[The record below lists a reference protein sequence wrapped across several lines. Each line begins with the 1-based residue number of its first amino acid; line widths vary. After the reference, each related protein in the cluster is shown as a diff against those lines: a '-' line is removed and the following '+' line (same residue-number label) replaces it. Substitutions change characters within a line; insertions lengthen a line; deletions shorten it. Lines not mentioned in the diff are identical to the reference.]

1 MNLYFQSLKTFKMFL
16 YWVCW
21 QDLPLPHKLS
31 SKREGGVF
39 LGDFS
44 PFETTIAEM
53 GLGMRAC
60 RESVGFVF

>member
-1 MNLYFQSLKTFKMFL
+1 MFL

-21 QDLPLPHKLS
+21 QDLPLPYKLS

-44 PFETTIAEM
+44 SFEMTIAEM
-53 GLGMRAC
+53 GLCMRAC
-60 RESVGFVF
+60 GESVGFVL